1 MKKREFVIART
12 TNEVDING
20 NLVIDGKGDA
30 KIKTGF
36 ESLDHLLA
44 LFTFHGFFDLILEA
58 KGDLKHHI
66 VEDIGI
72 SLGDAFKKAL
82 GASSSI
88 KRYGYSSVP
97 MDEILAKVSLDLG
110 GRDCFVWHLAPRA
123 TQPAL
128 KDNLDLKADEI
139 KLFLEAFSKHIKM
152 NLHIE
157 YLSKA
162 GEIDSHHLFEAVFK
176 ALGIALDQAT
186 QIDPRRKGIPSTK
199 GIID

>member
-1 MKKREFVIART
+1 MKKREFIIARR

-20 NLVIDGKGDA
+20 KLVIDGTGKT

-36 ESLDHLLA
+36 ESLDHLLT
-44 LFTFHGFFDLILEA
+44 LFAFHGFFDLELSA

-82 GASSSI
+82 GSCVDI
-88 KRYGYSSVP
+88 KRYGFASVP
-97 MDEILAKVSLDLG
+97 MDEILAKVSVDIG
-110 GRDCFVWHLAPRA
+110 GRDYFIWHLLGRSH
-123 TQPAL
+123 L
-128 KDNLDLKADEI
+128 IKEKLDLSTDEL
-139 KLFLEAFSKHIKM
+139 KLFLEAFTKHIKI
-152 NLHIE
+152 NLHVEHALNI
-157 YLSKA
+157 
-162 GEIDSHHLFEAVFK
+162 GEIDTHHLFEAVFK

-199 GIID
+199 GVID